1 LKLLLSDV
9 LSEEAMRNLE
19 KYVESI
25 TNASGKFTEAVR
37 LLNDV
42 KISESQS
49 SFSQVV
55 KLLDQSGRYK
65 AMLEDEIANSSLD
78 PGFKEELLS
87 LINQIDEVGD
97 LVKESAR
104 EFTILPF
111 LEIPI
116 QLREGLLKLTRTVS
130 EMISDLSELT
140 KKALIMGEYSR
151 VDAFV
156 ERLIELEEKADEL
169 ELNNRAMLLSF
180 SEKIKP
186 HALHLLI
193 HDLNS
198 ILENTADSCART
210 ARRIKLLVVAWLG
223 GVS

>member
-130 EMISDLSELT
+130 EMISDLSEST
-140 KKALIMGEYSR
+140 KALIMGEYSR

-198 ILENTADSCART
+198 ILENTADSCAKT

>member
-49 SFSQVV
+49 SFSQVI

-65 AMLEDEIANSSLD
+65 ATLEDEIANSSLD

-116 QLREGLLKLTRTVS
+116 QLREGLLKLTRIVS
-130 EMISDLSELT
+130 EMISDLSEST
-140 KKALIMGEYSR
+140 KALIIGEYSR
-151 VDAFV
+151 VDAFI

>member
-1 LKLLLSDV
+1 MKLLLSDV

-25 TNASGKFTEAVR
+25 TNASGKFTEAVC

-130 EMISDLSELT
+130 EMISDLSEST
-140 KKALIMGEYSR
+140 KALIMGEYSR

-210 ARRIKLLVVAWLG
+210 ARRIKLLVIAWLG

>member
-1 LKLLLSDV
+1 MKLLLSDV

-19 KYVESI
+19 KYVELI
-25 TNASGKFTEAVR
+25 TNASEKFTEAVR

-55 KLLDQSGRYK
+55 RLLDQSGRYK
-65 AMLEDEIANSSLD
+65 ATLEDEIANSSLD

-87 LINQIDEVGD
+87 LISQIDEVGD

-130 EMISDLSELT
+130 EMISDLSEST
-140 KKALIMGEYSR
+140 KALIIGEYSR
-151 VDAFV
+151 VDAFI

-210 ARRIKLLVVAWLG
+210 ARRIKLLVIAWLG

>member
-65 AMLEDEIANSSLD
+65 ATLEDEIANSSLD

-87 LINQIDEVGD
+87 LISQIDEVGD

-116 QLREGLLKLTRTVS
+116 QLREGLLKLTRIVS
-130 EMISDLSELT
+130 EMISDLSEST
-140 KKALIMGEYSR
+140 KALIIGEYSR

>member
-49 SFSQVV
+49 SFSQVI

-65 AMLEDEIANSSLD
+65 ATLEDEIANSSLD

-116 QLREGLLKLTRTVS
+116 QLREGLLNLTRIVS
-130 EMISDLSELT
+130 EMISDLSEST
-140 KKALIMGEYSR
+140 KALIIGEYSR

-186 HALHLLI
+186 YALHLLI

>member
-130 EMISDLSELT
+130 EMISDLSEST
-140 KKALIMGEYSR
+140 KALIMGEYSR

>member
-55 KLLDQSGRYK
+55 KLLDQSGKYK
-65 AMLEDEIANSSLD
+65 TMLEDEIANSSLD

-116 QLREGLLKLTRTVS
+116 QLREGLLKLTRIIS
-130 EMISDLSELT
+130 EMISDLSEST
-140 KKALIMGEYSR
+140 KALIMGEYSI

-169 ELNNRAMLLSF
+169 ESNNRAMLLSF

-210 ARRIKLLVVAWLG
+210 ARRIKLLVIAWLG

>member
-19 KYVESI
+19 KYVELI
-25 TNASGKFTEAVR
+25 TNASEKFTEAVR

-55 KLLDQSGRYK
+55 RLLDQSGRYK
-65 AMLEDEIANSSLD
+65 ATLEDEIANSSLD

-87 LINQIDEVGD
+87 LISQIDEVGD

-130 EMISDLSELT
+130 EMISDLSEST
-140 KKALIMGEYSR
+140 KALIIGEYSR
-151 VDAFV
+151 VDAFI

-210 ARRIKLLVVAWLG
+210 ARRIKLLVIAWLG

>member
-1 LKLLLSDV
+1 LKLLLSDI

-130 EMISDLSELT
+130 EMISDLSEST
-140 KKALIMGEYSR
+140 KALIMGEYSR

-198 ILENTADSCART
+198 ILESTADSCART
-210 ARRIKLLVVAWLG
+210 ARRIKLLVIAWLG

>member
-130 EMISDLSELT
+130 EMISDLSEST
-140 KKALIMGEYSR
+140 KALIIGEYSR

>member
-1 LKLLLSDV
+1 MKLLLSDV

-130 EMISDLSELT
+130 EMISDLSEST
-140 KKALIMGEYSR
+140 KALIMGEYSR

-198 ILENTADSCART
+198 ILENTADSCAKT

>member
-1 LKLLLSDV
+1 MKLLLSDV

-130 EMISDLSELT
+130 EMISDLSEST
-140 KKALIMGEYSR
+140 KALIMGEYSR